1 MNVSRFTEKAVAVS
15 SFIAATA
22 LAFTSLLISDDHDIA
37 AGACMVIAQFLLL
50 TASIFG
56 IDYKLNTYG
65 QNYNQNPA
73 RPTQQ

>member
-1 MNVSRFTEKAVAVS
+1 MNVNRFTEKAVAVG

-22 LAFTSLLISDDHDIA
+22 LAFTSLLISEDHDIA

-56 IDYKLNTYG
+56 IDYKLSSYGATYSG
-65 QNYNQNPA
+65 NPKQQ
-73 RPTQQ
+73 PT